1 MESLA
6 QEERASGTEGDTP
19 REQTKRPAKKAV
31 LENVQVHAFDPATNN
46 EAVLILTATSPVQRK
61 EGIFNRYVTVVA
73 HVDLDNLPHKLF
85 SSVTDDDHLD
95 TVGIL
100 QLVDAVDSDGDGRA
114 EFLFR
119 RIGKYDQRFEL
130 YRAYGSQLLKL
141 F

>member
-1 MESLA
+1 
-6 QEERASGTEGDTP
+6 
-19 REQTKRPAKKAV
+19 
-31 LENVQVHAFDPATNN
+31 
-46 EAVLILTATSPVQRK
+46 
-61 EGIFNRYVTVVA
+61 VTVVA

>member
-1 MESLA
+1 V
-6 QEERASGTEGDTP
+6 
-19 REQTKRPAKKAV
+19 K
-31 LENVQVHAFDPATNN
+31 AFDPATNN
-46 EAVLILTATSPVQRK
+46 EDVLVLTATAPSQRK
-61 EGIFNRYVTVVA
+61 DAAGRETTFHRYVTLVA

-95 TVGIL
+95 STGIL

-119 RIGKYDQRFEL
+119 RLGRYDQRFEL
-130 YRAYGSQLLKL
+130 YRSYGSQLFKL

>member
-1 MESLA
+1 
-6 QEERASGTEGDTP
+6 
-19 REQTKRPAKKAV
+19 
-31 LENVQVHAFDPATNN
+31 VQVKAFDPSTNN
-46 EAVLILTATSPVQRK
+46 EAVLVLTAKAPSQRK
-61 EGIFNRYVTVVA
+61 DAAGHETTFHRYVTLVA
-73 HVDLDNLPHKLF
+73 HVDLDNLPYKLF

-119 RIGKYDQRFEL
+119 RIGKSSQRFEL
-130 YRAYGSQLLKL
+130 YRSYGTQLLKL